1 MCIIYIIYIIFY
13 PFLQIG
19 THDQQEG
26 IISALLSISRQKF
39 DIVAPSI
46 IRWTPS
52 KSLRPTIVAQLQAF
66 INTRS
71 RKFWKSYLQR
81 IESN

>member
-1 MCIIYIIYIIFY
+1 VYNIYYIISY

-26 IISALLSISRQKF
+26 IISALLSVSRQKF

-46 IRWTPS
+46 IKWTPS
-52 KSLRPTIVAQLQAF
+52 KPLRPTIITQLQAF
-66 INTRS
+66 INTRN
-71 RKFWKSYLQR
+71 RKFWKNYLQR
-81 IESN
+81 IELN